1 MGKINVSSL
10 KTCIESANRS
20 FRQLENEKSF
30 EMHIVSGSKTE
41 NVDSLIQSTQN
52 MLKNIPTF
60 SQTGS

>member
-1 MGKINVSSL
+1 MGKINLSSL

-20 FRQLENEKSF
+20 FQKIEEQKPF
-30 EMHIVSGSKTE
+30 EMHIVTGNSPD
-41 NVDSLIQSTQN
+41 NVDSLIQSTQK